1 MLAEARAGNLT
12 YERVRDLTA
21 ANPARIFDIPR
32 KGRIEE
38 GADADLVLVDP
49 AMTHPIRGEGLHTA
63 CDWTPFEGWAGV
75 FPELTM
81 VRGTVIYER
90 DPEDRPGGDS
100 ERFAEPVGENVRTA
114 SRTDRPTDARGS
126 GPAGRGAAGTGESET
141 ATDPAGE
148 DGATDGADNA
158 IDRAIRELAE
168 NDLVSDDDRV

>member
-1 MLAEARAGNLT
+1 
-12 YERVRDLTA
+12 VRDLTA
-21 ANPARIFDIPR
+21 ANPDEVFDLSE
-32 KGRIEE
+32 KGRIAE
-38 GADADLVLVDP
+38 GYHADLVVVDP
-49 AMTHPIRGEGLHTA
+49 EQTHEICGDRLHTR

-126 GPAGRGAAGTGESET
+126 GPAGRGTAGTGESET

-148 DGATDGADNA
+148 EGAADGTATGGADDA